1 MQSSCKDTIIMQDTK
16 VYRIKNIYK
25 LYKTILYVVY
35 IRDTIIKMFKL
46 LSKVYTILSYSG
58 RYVTT
63 RTHTKCSNNFKTTH
77 CNAFKN
83 LTATELNKKW
93 EESFIC
99 EITNKPKRKGNKDCT
114 CEKKCIV
121 SQSETRIIHDG
132 TSYKG

>member
-1 MQSSCKDTIIMQDTK
+1 M
-16 VYRIKNIYK
+16 
-25 LYKTILYVVY
+25 Y
-35 IRDTIIKMFKL
+35 IRAKIIKMFKL

-58 RYVTT
+58 RYISSRPSTYA
-63 RTHTKCSNNFKTTH
+63 RCSNNFQPMS
-77 CNAFKN
+77 CNAFRNLETKN
-83 LTATELNKKW
+83 VNINRNIKG
-93 EESFIC
+93 EESFMC